1 MAGHNRWTKI
11 KRQKEAMGAT
21 KGKLFTKLIREITI
35 AARDGGGDPAH
46 NHRLRAAMEAARAAN
61 MPSENVQRAIK
72 KGIGELDGVAYEEIT
87 YEGYGPAGVALI
99 VECVTDN
106 RNRTAGEV
114 RHLFGK
120 GGGNL
125 GENGSVAWMFDRV
138 GMIHVAPGR
147 SEDEVMEIAIEAG
160 ASDVIGL
167 DEDGFEVRTEMSDL
181 HEVAEALIARGL
193 EVRER
198 KLIYA
203 PKTEVTVEGEQ
214 AAQVL
219 KLVELLEDCDDVQEV
234 HGNFVVADP

>member
-35 AARDGGGDPAH
+35 AARDGGGDPAA
-46 NHRLRAAMEAARAAN
+46 NHRLRAAVEAARAAN
-61 MPSENVQRAIK
+61 MPSDNIQRAIK
-72 KGIGELDGVAYEEIT
+72 KGTGELEGVNYEEIA

-138 GMIHVAPGR
+138 GMILVGPGR
-147 SEDEVMEIAIEAG
+147 SEDEMMELAIEAG

-167 DEDGFEVRTEMSDL
+167 DEDGFEIRTSVADL
-181 HEVAEALIARGL
+181 HAVAEALVGAGV
-193 EVRER
+193 EVGER

-203 PKTEVTVEGEQ
+203 PKTEVTVEGE
-214 AAQVL
+214 AADQVL
-219 KLVELLEDCDDVQEV
+219 RLVDLLEDCDDVQEV
-234 HGNFVVADP
+234 HGNFVVAES

>member
-21 KGKLFTKLIREITI
+21 KGKLFTKVIREITI
-35 AARDGGGDPAH
+35 AARDGGGDPAG
-46 NHRLRAAMEAARAAN
+46 NNRLRAALDAARAAN
-61 MPSENVQRAIK
+61 MPTDNIQRAIK
-72 KGIGELDGVAYEEIT
+72 RGTGELEGVNYEEIT

-125 GENGSVAWMFDRV
+125 GESGSVAWMFDRV
-138 GMIHVAPGR
+138 GMILVGPGKT
-147 SEDEVMEIAIEAG
+147 EEQMMELAIEAG
-160 ASDVIGL
+160 ASDVIDL
-167 DEDGFEVRTEMSDL
+167 EEDGFEVRTELADL
-181 HEVAEALIARGL
+181 HGVGDALQAAGL
-193 EVRER
+193 EVAER

-203 PKTEVTVEGEQ
+203 PKTPVDIGEEQ
-214 AAQVL
+214 LEQVM
-219 KLVELLEDCDDVQEV
+219 KLVDLLEECDDVQEV
-234 HGNFVVADP
+234 HANFETA

>member
-35 AARDGGGDPAH
+35 ASRDGGGDPSG
-46 NHRLRAAMEAARAAN
+46 NNRLRAAIEAARAAN
-61 MPSENVQRAIK
+61 MPTDNITRAIK
-72 KGIGELDGVAYEEIT
+72 KGTGELEGVAYEEIT

-125 GENGSVAWMFDRV
+125 GETGSVSWMFDRT
-138 GMIHVAPGR
+138 GMILIKPGKT
-147 SEDEVMEIAIEAG
+147 EDEMMELALEAG
-160 ASDVIGL
+160 AQDVVDL
-167 DEDGFEVRTEMSDL
+167 QEDGFEVRTAPTDL
-181 HEVAEALIARGL
+181 HGVADALAQSGL
-193 EVRER
+193 DLGER

-203 PKTEVTVEGEQ
+203 AKTPVTVSGEQ
-214 AAQVL
+214 AEQVL
-219 KLVELLEDCDDVQEV
+219 KLVDLLEDCDDVQEI
-234 HGNFVVADP
+234 HANFEVAEG

>member
-35 AARDGGGDPAH
+35 AARDGGGDPAG
-46 NHRLRAAMEAARAAN
+46 NNRLRAAMDAARAAN
-61 MPSENVQRAIK
+61 MPTENIQRAIK
-72 KGIGELDGVAYEEIT
+72 RGTGELEGVNYEEIT

-114 RHLFGK
+114 RHLFSK

-125 GENGSVAWMFDRV
+125 GESGSVAWMFDRV
-138 GMIHVAPGR
+138 GMILVGPGKT
-147 SEDEVMEIAIEAG
+147 EDEVMEIAIEAG
-160 ASDVIGL
+160 ASDVIDL
-167 DEDGFEVRTEMSDL
+167 EEDGFEVRTALADL
-181 HEVAEALIARGL
+181 HEVGDALQAAGL
-193 EVRER
+193 PVGER

-203 PKTEVTVEGEQ
+203 AKTPVEIGEEQ
-214 AAQVL
+214 LEQVL
-219 KLVELLEDCDDVQEV
+219 KLVDMLEECDDVQEI
-234 HGNFVVADP
+234 HANFETA